1 MSHYPQAG
9 YENGPHQLTNLPSN
23 AVSTPASY
31 RPTPQS
37 DDEAEHSL
45 LQQNSAYKGPYD
57 DPHSRPRTP
66 GQESVYTLNE
76 SYVGGDPGTL
86 PSTNNYN
93 QQYDQPPNAPGYN
106 AGLPPRQPSPYTRTD
121 STEAWRQRQAP
132 TNANLK
138 RYATRKVKLGQGS
151 VLSVD
156 YPVPSAVQNAV
167 QLKYRKDLEG
177 SSEEF
182 THMRYTAAT
191 CDPDEFT
198 LKNGYN
204 LRPAMYNRHTELLI
218 AITYYNEDK
227 VLTARTLHSVM
238 QNIREIVNLKKSEFW
253 SKGGPAWQKIVV
265 CLVFDGI
272 DPCDKDTLDVLAT
285 VGVYQDGVM
294 KKDVDGK
301 DTVAH
306 IFEYT
311 TQLSVTPNQQLIRPN
326 DNDATSLPPVQIIFC
341 LKQKNSK
348 KINSHRW
355 LFNAFGRIL
364 NPEVCILLDAGTK
377 PGPKSLLALWEAFYN
392 DKDLGGACGEIHAM
406 LGRGW
411 KKLLNPLVAAQNFE
425 YKISNILDKPLES
438 SFGYVSVLPGAF
450 SAYRF
455 RAIMGRPLE
464 QYFHGDHTLSAR
476 LGKKGIEGM
485 NIFKKNMFLAEDR
498 ILCFELVAK
507 AGSKWHL
514 TYVKAAKGETDVP
527 EGAAEFIGQR
537 RRWLNGSF
545 AASIYSLMH
554 FSRMYKSG
562 HNIIRMIFFH
572 IQLVYN
578 IISVILSWFSLASF
592 WLTTKVIM
600 DLVGTPSSTN
610 SNHAFPFGNT
620 ATPIINTVLEYLYLA
635 FLLLQFILALGNRP
649 KGSKIAYILSFTLFA
664 LIQLY
669 IIVDSMYL
677 VVRAFTVTDSTDIDV
692 DDGVAKFFSSFFSST
707 GPGIIIIALAA
718 TFGLYFVASF
728 LYMDPWH
735 MFTSFGQYLLLM
747 PSFINVLMIYA
758 FSNWHDVSWGTKGAD
773 KADVLPSAQTKM
785 DDKGKTAVIEEVD
798 KPQALIDKEFEVTV
812 RRALSPYKPPPE
824 KNDKS
829 LEDSYKNFRTRLVST
844 WIFSNAILAVTITSD
859 SLDKFGFSSQATT
872 RTAHFFQALLWVT
885 ADLSELALG
894 QTMKTTF
901 PNPDDILNFT
911 LTIEPD
917 EGMYKGG
924 GFVFTFA
931 MNNNYPHD
939 PPKVKCTQK
948 IYHPN
953 IDLEGNV
960 CLNILR
966 EDWKPVLNLN
976 AVIVGMQKFSS
987 QPLHRRS
994 FNSVLSVRSAVA
1006 ANARAPRATFA
1017 HQQTRGVKTIDFAGT
1032 KETVY
1037 ERADWPR
1044 EKLLDYF
1051 KNDTLALIG
1060 YGSQGHG
1067 QGLNLRDN
1075 GLNVIIGVRKNGQS
1089 WKDAQQDGWIPGTNL
1104 FEVDEA
1110 ISRGT
1115 IIMNLLSDAAQSETW
1130 PAIKPQLTKG
1140 KTLYFSHGF
1149 SPVFKDLTKVDVPA
1163 DIDVILV
1170 APKGSGRTVRT
1181 LFREG
1186 RGINSSVAI
1195 YQDVTGKAEEKA
1207 VALGVAVGS
1216 GYLYKTTFE
1225 KEVFSD
1231 LYGERGCLMGGIHG
1245 MFLAQYEVL
1254 RERGHSPSE
1263 AFNET
1268 VEEATQSLYPL
1279 IGANGMD
1286 WMYAAC
1292 STTARR
1298 GAIDWSSKF
1307 KDTLK
1312 PVFNELY
1319 DSVRDGKETKRSL
1332 EFNGAPDYREKYEK
1346 EMQDI
1351 RDLEIWRAGKAVRG
1365 LRPENQ

>member
-1 MSHYPQAG
+1 MSHYPQGG
-9 YENGPHQLTNLPSN
+9 YDNGPHKLTDLPSN
-23 AVSTPASY
+23 ASY

-45 LQQNSAYKGPYD
+45 LHQNSAYKGPYG
-57 DPHSRPRTP
+57 DPHSRPLTP

-86 PSTNNYN
+86 PSTNYN
-93 QQYDQPPNAPGYN
+93 EPYDQPPNAAGYN
-106 AGLPPRQPSPYTRTD
+106 AGFPQGDPSPYIRSD

-138 RYATRKVKLGQGS
+138 RYATRKVKLVQGS
-151 VLSVD
+151 VLSID
-156 YPVPSAVQNAV
+156 YPVPSAVHNAI
-167 QLKYRKDLEG
+167 QSKYRKDLEG
-177 SSEEF
+177 GSEEF

-238 QNIREIVNLKKSEFW
+238 QNIRDIVNLKKSEFW
-253 SKGGPAWQKIVV
+253 NKGGPAWQKIVV

-272 DPCDKDTLDVLAT
+272 DPCDKETLDVLAT

-406 LGRGW
+406 LGHGW

-527 EGAAEFIGQR
+527 EGAPEFIGQR

-562 HNIIRMIFFH
+562 HNFIRMIFFH

-578 IISVILSWFSLASF
+578 IVSVLLSWFSLASF

-600 DLVGTPSSTN
+600 DLVGTPSSSN
-610 SNHAFPFGNT
+610 NNHAFPFGNS
-620 ATPIINTVLEYLYLA
+620 ATPIINTILQYLYLA

-649 KGSKIAYILSFTLFA
+649 KGSKTAYVLSFALFA

-677 VVRAFTVTDSTDIDV
+677 VVRAFTVKHSTDIDV
-692 DDGVAKFFSSFFSST
+692 SDGAAKFFSTFFAST

-773 KADVLPSAQTKM
+773 KADVLPSAQTKK
-785 DDKGKTAVIEEVD
+785 DDKDKTAVVEEVD
-798 KPQALIDKEFEVTV
+798 KPQVYIDKEFEATV

-829 LEDSYKNFRTRLVST
+829 LDDSYKNFRTRLVAT
-844 WIFSNAILAVTITSD
+844 WIFSNAILAVAITSD
-859 SLDKFGFSSQATT
+859 SLDKFGFTSQATS

-885 ADLSELALG
+885 AALSLKQQQQKDEAAQGPTQKKKKVTAAQLRVQKDLSELALG

-924 GFVFTFA
+924 SFVFTFA

-976 AVIVGMQKFSS
+976 AVIVGMQFLFLEPNASD
-987 QPLHRRS
+987 PLNKEAAEDLRTNREGFRR
-994 FNSVLSVRSAVA
+994 
-1006 ANARAPRATFA
+1006 NARTA
-1017 HQQTRGVKTIDFAGT
+1017 
-1032 KETVY
+1032 
-1037 ERADWPR
+1037 
-1044 EKLLDYF
+1044 
-1051 KNDTLALIG
+1051 
-1060 YGSQGHG
+1060 
-1067 QGLNLRDN
+1067 
-1075 GLNVIIGVRKNGQS
+1075 
-1089 WKDAQQDGWIPGTNL
+1089 
-1104 FEVDEA
+1104 
-1110 ISRGT
+1110 
-1115 IIMNLLSDAAQSETW
+1115 
-1130 PAIKPQLTKG
+1130 
-1140 KTLYFSHGF
+1140 
-1149 SPVFKDLTKVDVPA
+1149 
-1163 DIDVILV
+1163 
-1170 APKGSGRTVRT
+1170 
-1181 LFREG
+1181 
-1186 RGINSSVAI
+1186 
-1195 YQDVTGKAEEKA
+1195 
-1207 VALGVAVGS
+1207 
-1216 GYLYKTTFE
+1216 
-1225 KEVFSD
+1225 
-1231 LYGERGCLMGGIHG
+1231 MGGG
-1245 MFLAQYEVL
+1245 SVKGVTFDRVL
-1254 RERGHSPSE
+1254 R
-1263 AFNET
+1263 
-1268 VEEATQSLYPL
+1268 
-1279 IGANGMD
+1279 
-1286 WMYAAC
+1286 
-1292 STTARR
+1292 
-1298 GAIDWSSKF
+1298 
-1307 KDTLK
+1307 
-1312 PVFNELY
+1312 
-1319 DSVRDGKETKRSL
+1319 
-1332 EFNGAPDYREKYEK
+1332 
-1346 EMQDI
+1346 
-1351 RDLEIWRAGKAVRG
+1351 
-1365 LRPENQ
+1365 